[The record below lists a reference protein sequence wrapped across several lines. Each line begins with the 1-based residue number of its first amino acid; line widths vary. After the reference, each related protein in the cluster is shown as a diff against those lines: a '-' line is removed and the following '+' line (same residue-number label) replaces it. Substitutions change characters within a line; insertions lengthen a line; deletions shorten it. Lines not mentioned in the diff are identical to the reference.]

1 MTEFE
6 YRADPEG
13 INQLANGPEMHALL
27 FTRARRGADWIR
39 ANAPVQTGHYRAGI
53 RVTDAGRGGPRHDR
67 AEVRI
72 EATSDDAIWVEVGAR
87 GRPGHH
93 LLSRVIPIVENG

>member
-27 FTRARRGADWIR
+27 FARARRGADWVR
-39 ANAPVQTGHYRAGI
+39 GNAPVRTGHYRAGI
-53 RVTDAGRGGPRHDR
+53 QVVDKGRGGPRRDR
-67 AEVRI
+67 AEVQI
-72 EATSDDAIWVEVGAR
+72 QATSDDAIWVEVGAR

-93 LLSRVIPIVENG
+93 LLSRCIPIVENG